1 MTKRRLMRGNTRGSG
16 ADLALS
22 ESRVESIRRAV
33 EQMLVA
39 GELQPGQR
47 LTELALASSLGVGRG
62 HVRET
67 IRALEH
73 DGLVSTRLNH
83 GAYVSVVDL
92 DAALEIYDTNAILFG
107 YAAHQLSGKAT
118 SDQLLELAT
127 LIEQMTEATSG
138 SDQSSYFELN
148 LRFHQRIFDFAGNR
162 HASRIY
168 GAAAKRLWLLRR
180 RTFGSAVNM
189 QASNDEHAAIFD
201 AIIRKQPD
209 IARRR
214 AEDHGLNGRK
224 RFLLANTESE
234 KILQKAA
241 RQDMASP
248 PPSLRPARRP
258 R

>member
-1 MTKRRLMRGNTRGSG
+1 MRGNTERLEAG
-16 ADLALS
+16 LVTN
-22 ESRVESIRRAV
+22 ESRVELVRRAI

-47 LTELALASSLGVGRG
+47 LTELALASRLGVGRG

-92 DAALEIYDTNAILFG
+92 DAALEIYDTNAVLFG
-107 YAAHQLSGKAT
+107 YAAYQLASKAT
-118 SDQLLELAT
+118 SDQLLELAG
-127 LIEQMTEATSG
+127 LIERMIRAITNA
-138 SDQSSYFELN
+138 DQSDYFELN
-148 LRFHQRIFDFAGNR
+148 LCFHQRIFDFAGNR

-180 RTFGSAVNM
+180 RTFGSVANM

-214 AEDHGLNGRK
+214 AEDHGLTGRK
-224 RFLLANTESE
+224 RFLLANGESE
-234 KILQKAA
+234 KLPQQKARRNAA
-241 RQDMASP
+241 RSP
-248 PPSLRPARRP
+248 ARSRSTRRP

>member
-1 MTKRRLMRGNTRGSG
+1 
-16 ADLALS
+16 
-22 ESRVESIRRAV
+22 
-33 EQMLVA
+33 MLVA

-248 PPSLRPARRP
+248 PPRSRPARRP

>member
-1 MTKRRLMRGNTRGSG
+1 MRNNPRRSG
-16 ADLALS
+16 DDAALN
-22 ESRVESIRRAV
+22 ESRVEAVRREV

-47 LTELALASSLGVGRG
+47 LTELALASRLGVGRG

-73 DGLVSTRLNH
+73 DGLVNTRLNH

-107 YAAHQLSGKAT
+107 FAAFQLAGKAT
-118 SDQLLELAT
+118 SGQLLELAN
-127 LIEQMTEATSG
+127 LIEQMTEATSA
-138 SDQSSYFELN
+138 SDQSSYFKLN
-148 LRFHQRIFDFAGNR
+148 LRFHERIFDFAGNH
-162 HASRIY
+162 HASKIY

-189 QASNDEHAAIFD
+189 RASNDEHASIFD
-201 AIIRKQPD
+201 AIISKQPD
-209 IARRR
+209 LARRR
-214 AEDHGLNGRK
+214 AEDHGLSGRK
-224 RFLLANTESE
+224 RFLLANTEKE
-234 KILQKAA
+234 KIQQDAA
-241 RQDMASP
+241 ERTFASP
-248 PPSLRPARRP
+248 PPRAKPRR